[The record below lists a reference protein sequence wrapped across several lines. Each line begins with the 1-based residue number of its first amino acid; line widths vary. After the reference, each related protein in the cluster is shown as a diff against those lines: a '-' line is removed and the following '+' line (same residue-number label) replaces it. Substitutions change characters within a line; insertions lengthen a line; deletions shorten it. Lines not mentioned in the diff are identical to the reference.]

1 MRRICVLFLLTIL
14 SISCSSAQR
23 ISPVGKPLK
32 LAEIQE
38 ECNRV
43 FPTEKWVF
51 IHSIEA
57 NFPGEKKTF
66 MLGVSQIFPEKKK
79 IHCIM
84 MTIEGLVVFDALYDG
99 KIVINRGIPPF
110 ASENFAKGMIS
121 DLQLI
126 FFQPKGQLIET
137 GVSDAGE
144 WICRYQDKKWATVDV
159 LIHLDNRWTIRQYH
173 RHQLRRTIKAYL
185 KQDSVLLFKNRIPE
199 RLELIAHGVSGYSLK
214 LKLVEAEPLSE

>member
-1 MRRICVLFLLTIL
+1 MRRICVLFLLPIL

-23 ISPVGKPLK
+23 ISPVESLK
-32 LAEIQE
+32 LAEIQK

-43 FPTEKWVF
+43 FPTGKWVF

-57 NFPGEKKTF
+57 SLPGGKKAF
-66 MLGVSQIFPEKKK
+66 MLGVSQVCPEKKK

-84 MTIEGLVVFDALYDG
+84 MTIEGFVVFDALYDG
-99 KIVINRGIPPF
+99 KIVINRGIVPF
-110 ASENFAKGMIS
+110 ASENFAKGIMS

-126 FFQPKGQLIET
+126 FFQPKGQHIET

-144 WICRYQDKKWATVDV
+144 WICRYQNKKWTTVDV
-159 LIHLDNRWTIRQYH
+159 LIHLDDKWTIRQYH

-185 KQDSVLLFKNRIPE
+185 KKDSVLLYKNRIPE
-199 RLELIAHGVSGYSLK
+199 RLELTAHGVSGYSLK
-214 LKLVEAEPLSE
+214 LKLVEAVPLSE